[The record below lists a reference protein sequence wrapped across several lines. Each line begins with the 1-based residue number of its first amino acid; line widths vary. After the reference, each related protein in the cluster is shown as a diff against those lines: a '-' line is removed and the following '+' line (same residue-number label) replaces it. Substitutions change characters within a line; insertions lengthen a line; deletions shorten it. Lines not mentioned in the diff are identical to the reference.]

1 MTMTLREKRYFK
13 KTKNLITKYYTTEN
27 KLERVLIA
35 MSLNNLKSEV
45 ADLYLRSKISDD
57 FFKTY
62 FFNKKESI
70 SIRWWELNKDLFL
83 S

>member
-1 MTMTLREKRYFK
+1 MTFREKKYFK

-45 ADLYLRSKISDD
+45 ADLYLRSKISDS